1 MSSPAPAV
9 PPSREFV
16 MLGIT
21 YGLYTVGL
29 VMFWPAVVG
38 VIMAYV
44 KRGDVTGTFLDSHY
58 GWLIRTFWWWAA
70 GFIFAVGAI
79 IAMVLPGA
87 IALGRTMPADIVQV
101 PWSVLGGAIG
111 GGRLHHVRLVL
122 GRLPAGARD
131 AAPRGRPRGSLS

>member
-9 PPSREFV
+9 PSSREFA

-21 YGLYTVGL
+21 YGLYAIGL
-29 VMFWPAVVG
+29 VLFWPALIG

-44 KRGDVTGTFLDSHY
+44 KRGDVTGTFLNLHY

-87 IALGRTMPADIVQV
+87 IALGRTMPSEIVQV
-101 PWSVLGGAIG
+101 PWSMLGGAIG
-111 GGRLHHVRLVL
+111 GGVLIMCVWFWVVYRLVRGTL
-122 GRLPAGARD
+122 RLADGRAVP
-131 AAPRGRPRGSLS
+131 